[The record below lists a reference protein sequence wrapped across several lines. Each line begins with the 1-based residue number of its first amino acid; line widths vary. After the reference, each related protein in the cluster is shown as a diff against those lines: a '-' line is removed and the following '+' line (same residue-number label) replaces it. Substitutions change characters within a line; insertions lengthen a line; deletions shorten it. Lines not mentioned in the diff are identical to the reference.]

1 MDGSQ
6 VASRESPVREGR
18 VEAQL
23 PSGLYRVEIDG
34 CRRITAHVGGGLER
48 NFIRLL
54 VGDRVVVELTPRDLT
69 RGRIIRVAGR
79 KP

>member
-1 MDGSQ
+1 MTSAVAAGTARQ
-6 VASRESPVREGR
+6 VEGI

-34 CRRITAHVGGGLER
+34 ARRITAHVGGGLEK

-69 RGRIIRVAGR
+69 RGRVI
-79 KP
+79 KKL